1 MFPVILRSTWSWTRT
16 VVLGLAALTFFMPAL
31 AWRLTEGSARG
42 NAMGLINSFAVLG
55 PLLGFTAL
63 FGAFLLAVYPWT
75 IDAETKHVYALS
87 LPVEWPRYVGMRYVA
102 GALTLLLPAL
112 ALYLGSRFTVAF
124 ITLPEL
130 LQAYPGALAIRFL
143 LAMMVSYSLSFALQ
157 YLAGHNATKVLLV
170 FLLGIVL
177 VVSVFEM
184 AGMSEFGRRVGSFL
198 FEWPGPLAIF
208 TQTWVLIDV

>member
-16 VVLGLAALTFFMPAL
+16 VVLGLAALTFFLPAI
-31 AWRLTEGSARG
+31 AWRMTEGARG
-42 NAMGLINSFAVLG
+42 GTAMGLINSFELLG

-87 LPVEWPRYVGMRYVA
+87 LPVEWSRYVGMRYVA

-112 ALYLGSRFTVAF
+112 ALYLGSRFAVAF
-124 ITLPEL
+124 VSLPEL
-130 LQAYPGALAIRFL
+130 LQAYPGALAMRFL
-143 LAMMVSYSLSFALQ
+143 LATLVSYSLSFALQ
-157 YLAGHNATKVLLV
+157 YLAGRNATKVLLV

-177 VVSVFEM
+177 IVSVFEM
-184 AGMSEFGRRVGSFL
+184 AGMSSLGRQVGSFL